1 MKKIEKMTYT
11 EIINYCKKLKL
22 EARYRIAQQTLDFF
36 KQNVN
41 KPMTFKEL
49 IAIGLKNFEGPQS
62 FGAFVSNYLDEA
74 INKTTKVSYAIA
86 CDESG
91 KPLDNA
97 IPFEHGE
104 LVAYYL
110 ADDDEYEE
118 GIATRDLMC
127 DYAGC
132 DDDDEYDED
141 DDE

>member
-11 EIINYCKKLKL
+11 EIVNYCKKLKL

-49 IAIGLKNFEGPQS
+49 IALGLQNFEGPQS
-62 FGAFVSNYLDEA
+62 FGTFVSNYLDNT
-74 INKTTKVSYAIA
+74 INRTIKTSYAIA
-86 CDESG
+86 CDGNG
-91 KPLDNA
+91 KPLANA

-110 ADDDEYEE
+110 SDDYDEYDE
-118 GIATRDLMC
+118 
-127 DYAGC
+127 

-141 DDE
+141 DDEEYDEDDDEE

>member
-11 EIINYCKKLKL
+11 EIVNYCKKLKL
-22 EARYRIAQQTLDFF
+22 EARYRIAQETLDFF

-49 IAIGLKNFEGPQS
+49 IAIGLKDFDCSVS
-62 FGAFVSNYLDEA
+62 FGNFVYNYLSSY
-74 INKTTKVSYAIA
+74 IKRTTKVSYAIA
-86 CDESG
+86 CDENG

-97 IPFEHGE
+97 TPFEHGE

-110 ADDDEYEE
+110 VNDDD
-118 GIATRDLMC
+118 DDN
-127 DYAGC
+127 DYDDDDYDDDDDC
-132 DDDDEYDED
+132 DDDDDDD